1 VLPRKTTSRL
11 RLVPHLA
18 AALIVLAGCGHDR
31 TDRPPGTIQVDIET
45 SPTAT
50 DPRFATDATSS
61 RINELIFDS
70 LVKTNRNGQFVGHLA
85 ETIERPSPTE
95 IVFHLKHGV
104 RFSDGRELKARDVI
118 FTYDSIL
125 APESMSPK
133 RASLDELKS
142 IGAPDDYT
150 VVITTAHPYAPAL
163 ELAMEGIVPSGTPLP
178 SKEDVAGPVGSGP
191 FQLVTY
197 ARDEAARLERN
208 PFYSYP
214 SSAARSILFKIVPDP
229 TVRALELAEGVCD
242 FSGNNVEYDVL
253 PWLAA
258 HPSLEISKT
267 PGTTYRYLSFNFR
280 DPRLRDVRIRR
291 AIAYAIDRNA
301 IVSTILRGTGRI
313 ATGMLSPENW
323 AYESNVTTY
332 SYDPAKACQLLDQ
345 AGYRA
350 GSGGMRGLRFE
361 YKTTPEGARMGE
373 VFQAMLH
380 RVGIELTIRTLDFA
394 TYYADIQAGSFDLTS
409 LQWVGI
415 NDPNSYYM
423 IFDSKKTPPH
433 GENRGY
439 YSNPAMDRLVEAGM
453 STVDPDARKK
463 IYAQVQQ
470 LAAEELPYVSLW
482 WVDNVAVMNRR
493 LVGFNAYPN
502 GSFRSL
508 ATVTLSTPGA
518 GGVPPQ

>member
-1 VLPRKTTSRL
+1 M
-11 RLVPHLA
+11 A
-18 AALIVLAGCGHDR
+18 AALVALAGCSGSRADR
-31 TDRPPGTIQVDIET
+31 SPGTIQVDLET
-45 SPTAT
+45 SPTST
-50 DPRFATDATSS
+50 DPRFATDAISS
-61 RINELIFDS
+61 RIEELIFDS
-70 LVKTNRNGQFVGHLA
+70 LVKSDGDGRFAGHLA
-85 ETIERPSPTE
+85 ESVERPSPTE

-104 RFSDGRELKARDVI
+104 RFSDGRALTARDVL
-118 FTYDSIL
+118 FTYHSVL

-133 RASLDELKS
+133 RASLEELKS
-142 IGAPDDYT
+142 IDAPDDYT
-150 VVITTAHPYAPAL
+150 VVMTTAHPYAPAL
-163 ELAMEGIVPSGTPLP
+163 ELATEGIVPSGTPLP
-178 SKEDVAGPVGSGP
+178 SKENAAGPVGSGP
-191 FQLVTY
+191 FQIVTY

-291 AIAYAIDRNA
+291 AIAYAIDRNT
-301 IVSTILRGTGRI
+301 IVSTILRGTGRV

-323 AYESNVTTY
+323 AYEGRVTTY
-332 SYDPAKACQLLDQ
+332 SYDPEKARQLLEQ
-345 AGYRA
+345 AGYKA
-350 GSGGMRGLRFE
+350 GRNGMRGLRFE
-361 YKTTPEGARMGE
+361 YKTTPEGARIGE
-373 VFQAMLH
+373 VFQAML
-380 RVGIELTIRTLDFA
+380 RQVGIELTIRTLDFA
-394 TYYADIQAGSFDLTS
+394 TYYADIQAGNFDLTS

-439 YSNPAMDRLVEAGM
+439 YSNSALDSLLEAGM
-453 STVDPDARKK
+453 SIVDRDARKN
-463 IYAQVQQ
+463 IYAKVQQ

-493 LVGFNAYPN
+493 LVGFDAYPN

-508 ATVTLSTPGA
+508 ATLTLR
-518 GGVPPQ
+518 Q